1 VNDAVTVRI
10 EGGVMEE
17 CEVSAEVLLSDTMDQ
32 YRTFQM
38 CERLLHHP
46 AKLANQL
53 LFQIPPDRQ
62 AMLIER
68 YALICVLPIEIV
80 YLLNSFVLLSLNY
93 IYSYFLLGI
102 MLLMICLSERSW
114 GKNFPKEQKKTL
126 MMLAQRQVLH

>member
-114 GKNFPKEQKKTL
+114 EKNFPKEQKKTL

>member
-1 VNDAVTVRI
+1 MVSFIVNDAVTVRI

-17 CEVSAEVLLSDTMDQ
+17 CEASAEVLLSDTMDQ

-68 YALICVLPIEIV
+68 YVLICVLPIQIV
-80 YLLNSFVLLSLNY
+80 LF
-93 IYSYFLLGI
+93 IKQFL
-102 MLLMICLSERSW
+102 
-114 GKNFPKEQKKTL
+114 
-126 MMLAQRQVLH
+126 

>member
-1 VNDAVTVRI
+1 
-10 EGGVMEE
+10 MEE

-68 YALICVLPIEIV
+68 YALICALPNEIV
-80 YLLNSFVLLSLNY
+80 YLLNSFVLLSLKY
-93 IYSYFLLGI
+93 IYSHFLLGI
-102 MLLMICLSERSW
+102 MLLMICLFERSW
-114 GKNFPKEQKKTL
+114 EKNSPKEQKKTL
-126 MMLAQRQVLH
+126 MMLAQRQALR